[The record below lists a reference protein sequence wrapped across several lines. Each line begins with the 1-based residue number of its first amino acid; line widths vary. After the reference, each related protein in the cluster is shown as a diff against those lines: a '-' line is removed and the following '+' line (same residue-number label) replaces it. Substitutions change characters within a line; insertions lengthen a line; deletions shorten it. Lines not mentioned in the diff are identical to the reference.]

1 MKQKRCFLNSRGE
14 TLVEAIVTFALTAI
28 LLLMAVT
35 AASAALKAFYR
46 MQSVA
51 HAAVV
56 SDTLLNKIEGE
67 LSRAR
72 ADGETIVLGQVDGNS
87 AVDFTAKDGSRI
99 CITRQNG
106 YLRILQHQWD
116 GSTASL
122 EPVWSFGENMYQGF
136 LISDLQFMMDPQENT
151 PGNLILVRLTLQ
163 KGENNSHTALR
174 YVQCEQFDQVSE
186 LADITEAEITP

>member
-99 CITRQNG
+99 CITQQNG

-122 EPVWSFGENMYQGF
+122 ELVWSFGENMYQGF

-186 LADITEAEITP
+186 LADIIEAEITP